1 MIDEVKKQILS
12 GVEIKDEDEEM
23 WLTIAIEM
31 ILSNKYEDYQIADI
45 TEMDV
50 NMIEQLR
57 ENIEFVKSRR
67 QI

>member
-1 MIDEVKKQILS
+1 MTDEVKKEILS
-12 GVEIKDEDEEM
+12 GIKIQDEDEEM

>member
-12 GVEIKDEDEEM
+12 GVERKDEDEEM
-23 WLTIAIEM
+23 WLTIVIDM

-50 NMIEQLR
+50 NMIGQLR
-57 ENIEFVKSRR
+57 GNIEFVKSRR

>member
-1 MIDEVKKQILS
+1 MMDEVKKQILS
-12 GVEIKDEDEEM
+12 GIEIKDEDEEM

-31 ILSNKYEDYQIADI
+31 ILSNKYEDYHIADI

-50 NMIEQLR
+50 NMIGQLR